1 MAERNRSDFATTHW
15 SLVVAAAG
23 DSDPARSALSEL
35 CETYWY
41 PLYAFARRTG
51 SDVEE
56 ARDLTQGFFAEL
68 LAKGYLAQADHERG
82 RFRTF
87 LLTSFRHFRSKE
99 RDRAHAAKRGGPL
112 PTLSLDFTAGEQSYV
127 AEPRASGT
135 PEQLF
140 EKRWALTLLERT
152 LDDVR
157 REYTDSG
164 KSQLFGL
171 LEPTLIGDS
180 PAASYAEIG
189 KRIDMTEAAVKVAA
203 HRLRRRYRDRL
214 RATVAATVADPSKV
228 DDELKHLVLAVGGP
242 S

>member
-1 MAERNRSDFATTHW
+1 MAERSRSSFATTRW
-15 SLVVAAAG
+15 SLVVAATG
-23 DSDPARSALSEL
+23 DSDPARSALAEL
-35 CETYWY
+35 CETYWH
-41 PLYAFARRTG
+41 PLYAFARRLG
-51 SDVEE
+51 ADADE

-87 LLTSFRHFRSKE
+87 LLSSFRHYQSKE
-99 RDRAHAAKRGGPL
+99 RDRARAAKRGGPL
-112 PTLSLDFTAGEQSYV
+112 PTLSLDFVAGEQCYV

-152 LDDVR
+152 LNDVR
-157 REYTDSG
+157 RDYAESG

-171 LEPTLIGDS
+171 LEATLIGDS
-180 PAASYAEIG
+180 PAVSYAEIG
-189 KRIDMTEAAVKVAA
+189 KQVGMTEAAVKVAA
-203 HRLRRRYRDRL
+203 YRLRRRYRDRL
-214 RATVAATVADPSKV
+214 RATVAATVADQSEI
-228 DDELKHLVLAVGGP
+228 DDELRHLVLAVSGP